1 MSGYIGST
9 PVPQATQHR
18 ESFTCTEGQTTFNTA
33 GYTAQFV
40 DVYLNGSHL
49 SPADFTATNGS
60 DVVLGVAASADDV
73 CDIISYTPFEVA
85 AQTFTGTTTMTGDVN
100 VQGNLNV
107 GTTTTLLTN
116 GTFDTNTTGWTA
128 TTSSIAVSGAVLVLT
143 PDSGVNGFC
152 SQSFTT
158 VVGRHY
164 VATVTVTEDAG
175 SLARLSIGTSS
186 TGSQNGQIINLG
198 VGTHSL
204 NFIATATTHH
214 FVLVVGGGS
223 GQATKFDNARLTEA
237 SSVAFPVISGS
248 TPLIKQGNSVN
259 DLAINTNDIDRLLV
273 TNDGYVL
280 MPTQPAFSV
289 NKNNTTQ
296 SDLATGDTAVT
307 VIWAAERFDQN
318 SDFDLTNNRF
328 VAPVTGKYQLQC
340 NIRLHQ
346 IDSAAAYNI
355 ITIKTSNLEYS
366 FIFDP
371 DFGQDQ
377 TYWSVTTS
385 VLADMD
391 ADDTAS
397 VIFVQNSGAAQTDIE
412 GANGY
417 TYFTGYLVA

>member
-73 CDIISYTPFEVA
+73 CDIISYTPFEVNS
-85 AQTFTGTTTMTGDVN
+85 QTFTGTTTMTGDVN

-280 MPTQPAFSV
+280 MPFQPAFSAKV
-289 NKNNTTQ
+289 TSNINNLTAGGSADTTIPFG
-296 SDLATGDTAVT
+296 TEIFDTNA
-307 VIWAAERFDQN
+307 DYN
-318 SDFDLTNNRF
+318 TNGTF
-328 VAPVTGKYQLQC
+328 TAPVTGKYQLSMKL
-340 NIRLHQ
+340 RLENV
-346 IDSAAAYNI
+346 DASTTLYSFYMR
-355 ITIKTSNLEYS
+355 TSNRSYNT
-366 FIFDP
+366 IFDP
-371 DFGQDQ
+371 DYGGQDLA
-377 TYWSVTTS
+377 YLYVNAS

-391 ADDTAS
+391 AGDTS
-397 VIFVQNSGAAQTDIE
+397 FVQYYISGGASQTDI
-412 GANGY
+412 NVDS
-417 TYFTGYLVA
+417 YFQGILVA